1 MRERKTDPELPIVL
15 PFIPGQASNGEF
27 VPKARS
33 RKHVEAEA
41 LAHEMADRIAR
52 KQGVPRRRFL
62 QSSAG
67 IAVTL
72 AAINL
77 VGCDDDDKGSLPD
90 GVDTGGTFDV
100 PTDADPDAVC
110 EKLEGDEFIFDVQT
124 HHVDPEGPWVKESPV
139 TAQFFARFLGGDPS
153 CMEADKLDC
162 ISRFYYAHDIFL
174 ESDTTL
180 AVLSDTPT
188 STDNSDPLNFD
199 EMKRTRDIINQLSPP
214 STDRVKLHSVV
225 VPNAYPNALQDQL
238 DRMQARAEAMD
249 VAAWKIYTP
258 YAPNGTGWQLDDEVL
273 GIPVIEK
280 ARELGVKT
288 ICAHKG
294 LPLFGFDRAA
304 ASPRDIGV
312 VAAAYPDVNFIVY
325 HSGWFPGTR
334 EGPYNA
340 ENPQGVDVLIKSL
353 EDNGV
358 QPNTNVYAELGST
371 WRNIMSD
378 PTQAAHLHRQAA
390 EALRRGQRAVGHGLH
405 LDGLAAAA
413 DRGVPDV
420 PDRLAVR
427 GAVRLSGADGRGEAQ
442 DLRTELGAAVWRRPG
457 DGGVPHRRRRDRAAA
472 RRPGAISKAT
482 RTSCGGCNRNP
493 TDREG
498 MLRWFAQHG
507 NRWQLGSSYAL
518 KARCARGRC
527 RDITRMPR
535 AASRDTSN
543 TPVYSA

>member
-1 MRERKTDPELPIVL
+1 MRERKTDPELPIIL

-27 VPKARS
+27 VPTARS
-33 RKHVEAEA
+33 IKHAEA
-41 LAHEMADRIAR
+41 AALAYEMADRIAR

-77 VGCDDDDKGSLPD
+77 VGCDDDDKGSLPE
-90 GVDTGGTFDV
+90 GVESGGTFDV

-124 HHVDPEGPWVKESPV
+124 HHVDPEGPWVKESPA

-153 CMEADKLDC
+153 CMESDKLDC
-162 ISRFYYAHDIFL
+162 LSRFYYAHDIFL

-214 STDRVKLHSVV
+214 NTDRVKLHSVV

-258 YAPNGTGWQLDDEVL
+258 YAPNGAGWQLDDEVL

-280 ARELGVKT
+280 ARALGVKT

-334 EGPYNA
+334 EGPYNP
-340 ENPQGVDVLIKSL
+340 ENPQGTDVLIKSL

-378 PTQAAHLHRQAA
+378 PTQAAHLLGKLLKYCGENNVLWGTDCIWTGSPQPQIAA
-390 EALRRGQRAVGHGLH
+390 FRTFQIDPQFAAQYGYPELTDEIKRKVFGLSSAK
-405 LDGLAAAA
+405 LYGVDPVTATCRIDGDEIEQL
-413 DRGVPDV
+413 
-420 PDRLAVR
+420 
-427 GAVRLSGADGRGEAQ
+427 
-442 DLRTELGAAVWRRPG
+442 
-457 DGGVPHRRRRDRAAA
+457 RAAW
-472 RRPGAISKAT
+472 RDLEGDTHELKWIS
-482 RTSCGGCNRNP
+482 RNP

-498 MLRWFAQHG
+498 MFRWFAQHG
-507 NRWQLGSSYAL
+507 GKWQLG
-518 KARCARGRC
+518 
-527 RDITRMPR
+527 
-535 AASRDTSN
+535 
-543 TPVYSA
+543 

>member
-1 MRERKTDPELPIVL
+1 MRGRKTDPELPIVL
-15 PFIPGQASNGEF
+15 PFTPGQASNGEF

-33 RKHVEAEA
+33 RTHSESEA
-41 LAHEMADRIAR
+41 LAHELADRISR
-52 KQGVPRRRFL
+52 KQGVDRRRFL

-77 VGCDDDDKGSLPD
+77 VGCDDEDKGSLPD
-90 GVDTGGTFDV
+90 GVESGGTFDV
-100 PTDADPDAVC
+100 PTDADPDEVC
-110 EKLEGDEFIFDVQT
+110 RKLEGDEFIFDVQT

-153 CMEADKLDC
+153 CIETDKLDC
-162 ISRFYYAHDIFL
+162 LSRFYYAHDIFL
-174 ESDTTL
+174 ESDTTM

-214 STDRVKLHSVV
+214 NSNRMKLHSVV
-225 VPNAYPNALQDQL
+225 VPNAFPGALESQL
-238 DRMQARAEAMD
+238 ERMQARAEAME
-249 VAAWKIYTP
+249 VNAWKVYTP
-258 YAPNGTGWQLDDEVL
+258 YAPDGTGWYLDDEAL

-280 ARELGVKT
+280 ALELGVTT

-312 VAAAYPDVNFIVY
+312 VAARYPEMNFVVY

-340 ENPQGVDVLIKSL
+340 ENPQGTDVLIKSL

-358 QPNTNVYAELGST
+358 QPNTNVYAELGSI

-378 PTQAAHLHRQAA
+378 TTQAAHLLGKLLKYCGEDNVLWGTDCIWTGSPQPQIAA
-390 EALRRGQRAVGHGLH
+390 FRTFQIDAQFAAQHGYPILT
-405 LDGLAAAA
+405 DEIKRKVFGLSAA
-413 DRGVPDV
+413 RLYGVEDPVVSSCRIDT
-420 PDRLAVR
+420 DEIESL
-427 GAVRLSGADGRGEAQ
+427 
-442 DLRTELGAAVWRRPG
+442 
-457 DGGVPHRRRRDRAAA
+457 RAAW
-472 RRPGAISKAT
+472 RDLEGDSHEIRWMS
-482 RTSCGGCNRNP
+482 RNP

-498 MLRWFAQHG
+498 MLRWFSQHG
-507 NRWQLGSSYAL
+507 NRWQLG
-518 KARCARGRC
+518 
-527 RDITRMPR
+527 
-535 AASRDTSN
+535 
-543 TPVYSA
+543 